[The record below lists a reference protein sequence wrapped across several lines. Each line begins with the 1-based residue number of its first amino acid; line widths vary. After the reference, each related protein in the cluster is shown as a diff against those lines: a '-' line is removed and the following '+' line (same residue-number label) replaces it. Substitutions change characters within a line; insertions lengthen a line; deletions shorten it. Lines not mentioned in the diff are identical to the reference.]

1 MKKLLIFLALF
12 ILSGQ
17 IIAQT
22 QIVNAKRVN
31 ISEKVMSGA
40 YDLIEVSDSTGQFY
54 YQNMYDPIDPLSG
67 VNLRTLQAALDTLS
81 IVNETDPVWAS
92 DSTDIYDRLDNL
104 DTIAGDK
111 TVTNGDTLLTL
122 EEYRILSNGAMKNVY
137 SITLPGA
144 SNVAGR
150 IALAVEGV
158 DYQVGWV
165 LAADGLNLSVTHNL
179 GRWVTDVKVFAKTTG
194 TQRQQLRDTA
204 AENGLTALS
213 SNELKVYS
221 LATISKDIVIYLT
234 FE

>member
-31 ISEKVMSGA
+31 VTEKLMSGA
-40 YDLIEVSDSTGQFY
+40 YDLIEISDSTGQFY
-54 YQNMYDPIDPLSG
+54 YQNMYDPITPLSG

-81 IVNETDPVWAS
+81 VVNETDPVWAS

-158 DYQVGWV
+158 DYPVGWV
-165 LAADGLNLSVTHNL
+165 LTADGLNLSVTHNL

>member
-40 YDLIEVSDSTGQFY
+40 YDLIEVSDSAGQFY

-81 IVNETDPVWAS
+81 VVNETDPVWAS

-158 DYQVGWV
+158 DYPVGWV

>member
-31 ISEKVMSGA
+31 ISEKLMSGA
-40 YDLIEVSDSTGQFY
+40 YDLIEISDSAGQFY
-54 YQNMYDPIDPLSG
+54 YQNMYDPTTPLSG
-67 VNLRTLQAALDTLS
+67 VNLRTLQAALDSLS
-81 IVNETDPVWAS
+81 VVNETDPIWAS

-111 TVTNGDTLLTL
+111 KVTNGDTLLTL

-150 IALAVEGV
+150 IALAVEGI
-158 DYQVGWV
+158 DYPTGWV
-165 LAADGLNLSVTHNL
+165 LAADGLNLAVTHNL

-213 SNELKVYS
+213 SNELKIYS